1 MDFKYNIH
9 QIILNDIY
17 LNKRIAISRFVRC
30 GVMPSEGIINELVD
44 AILSFD
50 SDKVYEIT
58 KRALDKKINPVEI
71 VQKGITKGLK
81 IIGERFEKGEFFL
94 MHLVAAGEAI
104 KRVMDELI
112 EPELKRQ
119 STKLESIGKVV
130 IGTVEGDIHDI
141 GKNIVA
147 SMLITAGFEVY
158 DLGKDV
164 PPVDFIN
171 KAKEVDADIIGASA
185 LLSTTMS
192 AQREI
197 IELLRKEGLK
207 ESIKVMVG
215 GAPAT
220 EDWAKEIGAD
230 GYAENAIEAVSVAK
244 KLVDRS

>member
-1 MDFKYNIH
+1 
-9 QIILNDIY
+9 
-17 LNKRIAISRFVRC
+17 
-30 GVMPSEGIINELVD
+30 MPSEVIFNELVD
-44 AILSFD
+44 AIMSFD
-50 SDKVYEIT
+50 SDKAYEIT
-58 KRALDKKINPVEI
+58 KRALDQNTNPVEI

-94 MHLVAAGEAI
+94 MHLVAAGEAV
-104 KRVMDELI
+104 KRVMNELI

-119 STKLESIGKVV
+119 ATKLESIGKVV

-185 LLSTTMS
+185 LLSTTMP

-197 IELLRKEGLK
+197 VDLLRKEGLK
-207 ESIKVMVG
+207 KSIKVMVG

-230 GYAENAIEAVSVAK
+230 GYAENAVEAISVAK
-244 KLVDRS
+244 KLVNRQ